1 MPPSLSFTFLQV
13 RVCLM
18 MRSPK
23 RPAKLA
29 MLFLLA
35 LLLLCNAVGKVV
47 HGKTIHENIVDLDAL
62 LDFKKGI
69 TKDPRGALSNWNTT
83 THHFCRWNGVICTT
97 TPPFRVSW
105 LNLTGQNL
113 QGQISS
119 SLGNLTFLNTLD
131 LSNNNFLGGIPLL
144 GNLKELQTLYLW
156 SNQLQGIIPD
166 ALANCTNLTDLDLS
180 TNHLEGAIPQ
190 KLETLSNLH
199 FLDLAGN
206 NLSGTIPPALGNIT
220 TLESVYLDTNQL
232 EGTIPDKLWQLPK
245 MSSLVLGR
253 NRLSGEIPKT
263 LHNASSLQIL
273 GLEYNM
279 LGDVLPPN
287 FGDIFPNLLQFTSYK
302 NSFEGHIPASL
313 GNASLLEALELS
325 SNNFTGQVPTT
336 LGMLSK
342 LSFLN
347 LQDNNLE
354 ARDSQGWAF
363 LHALKN
369 CTLLQTLSLSEDSK
383 LNR

>member
-35 LLLLCNAVGKVV
+35 LLLLCDAVGKV
-47 HGKTIHENIVDLDAL
+47 HGKTIHENSVDLDAL

-131 LSNNNFLGGIPLL
+131 LSNNSFLGGIPLL
-144 GNLKELQTLYLW
+144 GNLKELQALYLW

-180 TNHLEGAIPQ
+180 INHLEGAIPQ
-190 KLETLSNLH
+190 KLETLSNLL
-199 FLDLAGN
+199 FLNLAEN

-220 TLESVYLDTNQL
+220 TLESLD
-232 EGTIPDKLWQLPK
+232 
-245 MSSLVLGR
+245 
-253 NRLSGEIPKT
+253 
-263 LHNASSLQIL
+263 
-273 GLEYNM
+273 
-279 LGDVLPPN
+279 
-287 FGDIFPNLLQFTSYK
+287 
-302 NSFEGHIPASL
+302 
-313 GNASLLEALELS
+313 LS

-342 LSFLN
+342 LSFLH

-369 CTLLQTLSLSEDSK
+369 CTLLQTLSLSENQLQGEIPNSIGDLSLNLQTLALGENMLSGAIPPSIGNLHGLTK
-383 LNR
+383 LLLGFNNLAGTIAD